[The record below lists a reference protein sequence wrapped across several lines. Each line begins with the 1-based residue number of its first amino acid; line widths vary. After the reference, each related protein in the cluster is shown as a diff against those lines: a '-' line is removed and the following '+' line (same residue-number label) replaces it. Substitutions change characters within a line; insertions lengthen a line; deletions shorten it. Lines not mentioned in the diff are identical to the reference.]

1 MDMNPPDSRT
11 SINATLSGDT
21 DAHIGEE
28 NTKSQTRLSEHKTL
42 NGNMPI
48 KQLVCS
54 DISPE
59 KEDTASISETS
70 VGTTETNSSTGS
82 IQDCRDADGRPFRRM
97 PPKRSSLS
105 TIKLALAVV
114 ENEKGEVDENIQKQV
129 TMLDKGTPR
138 KPFRRIS
145 SGRKLQVKW
154 PPVTTKKINPLPSYI
169 EETIFSDEASQRI
182 KEKIELYET
191 IHHERMQKK
200 VQKVIIPGDFDHNS
214 YPTMK
219 LRATYLDDTG
229 RSVDSLCSEEV
240 LANISLS
247 PGHSLPIP
255 TGCRKHRRISYRIR
269 FGVPDLQGE
278 KEADSAHEERR
289 KNGTDATPVRRKSMG
304 STGGGI
310 CGFNRPKEALSGRRP
325 LRRKSLGDHS
335 AKVEND
341 GNGHHGFERPDVWIT
356 PLKSKDGSRKWIAK
370 RVWDVEDKDDEEPEY
385 EVDHTC
391 LMEGVRGLLGIP
403 EEWGTTTDEWQ
414 VNIDESDPWETAAD
428 KDSAPNFPSRPKGGN
443 QDSLSVEKV
452 VDIDGQQYGAGT
464 TAFLYN
470 EAEFDSQFE
479 HITDVT
485 KHENYLRKRFDMS
498 TSSPNRV
505 GDIDSSGVSI
515 ADCLDGDED
524 EDDTSVSVSL
534 SSHCTDAQDRVPLED
549 DQEAKQLQKNERW
562 LSTSKQQDA
571 GFNAKSWMNQLAAST
586 AILVLDTKDD
596 KKDDKKKKKKKKSNG
611 DATHSERG
619 YGRPDWWVLPKDDNK
634 ETPKN
639 AQQPSRSRSPT
650 RPSIVSEEYETLIK
664 DLMRA
669 RMDMD
674 TGISKTQDEFEA
686 LANNIVRTR
695 VDARAENPRKTNHS
709 VPIQCEEYKTLVDD
723 ILRVRMGMKSEN
735 PSKNR
740 NSTPL
745 QSEQYT
751 TLVDDLLQESMS
763 VDSDS
768 EDSDEGDDKRKKGKK
783 KKKKK
788 KKIRRRITRDRTPPR
803 AKSLPA
809 NRGRRIKYD
818 SDEEKRKRGTPTW
831 QKKTFQMD
839 QKPSDLKLWWQC

>member
-1 MDMNPPDSRT
+1 
-11 SINATLSGDT
+11 
-21 DAHIGEE
+21 
-28 NTKSQTRLSEHKTL
+28 
-42 NGNMPI
+42 
-48 KQLVCS
+48 
-54 DISPE
+54 
-59 KEDTASISETS
+59 
-70 VGTTETNSSTGS
+70 
-82 IQDCRDADGRPFRRM
+82 
-97 PPKRSSLS
+97 
-105 TIKLALAVV
+105 
-114 ENEKGEVDENIQKQV
+114 
-129 TMLDKGTPR
+129 
-138 KPFRRIS
+138 
-145 SGRKLQVKW
+145 LQH
-154 PPVTTKKINPLPSYI
+154 
-169 EETIFSDEASQRI
+169 Q
-182 KEKIELYET
+182 
-191 IHHERMQKK
+191 
-200 VQKVIIPGDFDHNS
+200 
-214 YPTMK
+214 
-219 LRATYLDDTG
+219 
-229 RSVDSLCSEEV
+229 
-240 LANISLS
+240 
-247 PGHSLPIP
+247 
-255 TGCRKHRRISYRIR
+255 
-269 FGVPDLQGE
+269 
-278 KEADSAHEERR
+278 
-289 KNGTDATPVRRKSMG
+289 
-304 STGGGI
+304 
-310 CGFNRPKEALSGRRP
+310 
-325 LRRKSLGDHS
+325 
-335 AKVEND
+335 
-341 GNGHHGFERPDVWIT
+341 
-356 PLKSKDGSRKWIAK
+356 
-370 RVWDVEDKDDEEPEY
+370 
-385 EVDHTC
+385 
-391 LMEGVRGLLGIP
+391 
-403 EEWGTTTDEWQ
+403 
-414 VNIDESDPWETAAD
+414 
-428 KDSAPNFPSRPKGGN
+428 
-443 QDSLSVEKV
+443 
-452 VDIDGQQYGAGT
+452 QQYW
-464 TAFLYN
+464 FW
-470 EAEFDSQFE
+470 
-479 HITDVT
+479 I
-485 KHENYLRKRFDMS
+485 LR
-498 TSSPNRV
+498 T
-505 GDIDSSGVSI
+505 I
-515 ADCLDGDED
+515 
-524 EDDTSVSVSL
+524 
-534 SSHCTDAQDRVPLED
+534 
-549 DQEAKQLQKNERW
+549 
-562 LSTSKQQDA
+562 
-571 GFNAKSWMNQLAAST
+571 
-586 AILVLDTKDD
+586 